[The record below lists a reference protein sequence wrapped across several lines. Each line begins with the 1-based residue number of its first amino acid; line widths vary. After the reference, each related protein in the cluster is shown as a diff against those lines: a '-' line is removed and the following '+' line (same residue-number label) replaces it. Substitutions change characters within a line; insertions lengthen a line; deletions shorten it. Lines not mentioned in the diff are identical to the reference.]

1 MNDNNMHTY
10 PKVSAGCLAAMLL
23 CLSLVN
29 LSAQTSTAPAVLKP
43 EQVAAPAEKTI
54 TAEEDILQLNPF
66 VVTTSEDRG
75 YSSAST
81 LSGTRLDTP
90 AKFVPAAISEVNKAL
105 MEDLGQFNMMELV
118 DFTTNSAAYDNS
130 RTGSFSDS
138 GQNSSF
144 VTPFQANIRG
154 ASVQSTSRDFFVTR
168 VQDDGYN
175 TDRVSVNR
183 GPNSILFGF
192 GSPFGIVNAVSNW
205 ATMKNSY
212 QVAIRADNWGSR
224 RASIRLNRQIIQG
237 KVAVHFAALHE
248 DRSVN
253 LKPSNRVSD
262 RAYGA
267 VTINPFKKTVI
278 RASFEHGLIDNIS
291 ARAQPSL
298 QDGLSAWI
306 AAGYQELPPELQNGG
321 ARFGTFLTKTP
332 AQTAQQTALN
342 TQLDSLG
349 FQLGSAGNTQKVTT
363 ILNSRSPMPWM
374 ASLGV
379 PVTKYSQGVGI
390 AKVKN
395 ATLVDSP
402 IPYTVNV
409 LGVNSG
415 FRQHFQNHTVI
426 VDQHVGE
433 HLFVEAIYNRQ
444 NSNYLARNLATVQN
458 NWLGLDKNPTLVT
471 AFGQVIPNPNYNRYF
486 VGYWNSGF
494 IRRYNDDENLLI
506 QAAYKF
512 DFERHLKGRLGK
524 ALGRHNIVGLAQRSL
539 ADVITNASQQPK
551 NSTPEALR
559 GKIPQMPDTYF
570 TRINAA
576 ANNPLMVVMYIDP
589 ADSSTWVA
597 PDLQKVFGPYK
608 SYFAGTPLPPA
619 HPSGVTPIYQTASST
634 RNFQIVDSKAFVLQS
649 YFWDERI
656 ATTFGWREDVAVN
669 RAFTSSAAS
678 AVTYNGMTGW
688 QANVGEVDRY
698 KGNQNYPLIYNKV
711 TGRTYT
717 AGVVAYPLP
726 WFGVFYNQSKNFGLV
741 GRAAAIDI
749 FGDPLPPSSAVG
761 KDWGVRLS
769 LWKGK
774 IDLNIG
780 QYNTVQTNVP
790 NGFFRQAFGGSYVG
804 ENVRVIISDELFLQ
818 TDDPKFTYRP
828 WVAQSQPQNW
838 NGIGNAEAK
847 GYEVSLSANPTR
859 NWRIT
864 ASFAKQSNVPS
875 EYGAKEQEWYD
886 WALDYVKQNYPQSLN
901 ISSRQGIRN
910 VLETL
915 AEDFQDYQTVLQQM
929 KSLAGRRDSRQ
940 PEYTGSLV
948 TGYDFT
954 RGLLKGSGIGGSY
967 RYRGRTAIGYAFL
980 PGSTTLFDP
989 NKPFYASTLNPVG
1002 VFAYHKFKIGEK
1014 VRCRVQ
1020 FNADN
1025 INGNEKLTPWL
1036 ATDDGTGKPVIVN
1049 YAVGSGKTYAL
1060 SATFDF

>member
-1 MNDNNMHTY
+1 MNDRTHAY
-10 PKVSAGCLAAMLL
+10 PKVSAGCLAALLL
-23 CLSLVN
+23 CFSLVN

-43 EQVAAPAEKTI
+43 EQVAAPAKKTN
-54 TAEEDILQLNPF
+54 TVEEEILQLNPF
-66 VVTTSEDRG
+66 VVTNSEDRG

-90 AKFVPAAISEVNKAL
+90 AKFVAAAISEVNKAL
-105 MEDLGQFNMMELV
+105 MVDLGQFNMMELV
-118 DFTTNSAAYDNS
+118 DFTTNAVAYDNS

-138 GQNSSF
+138 GQNGSFTSSF
-144 VTPFQANIRG
+144 QAQIRG
-154 ASVQSTSRDFFVTR
+154 AQISSTSRDFFVTR
-168 VQDDGYN
+168 VPDDGYN

-183 GPNSILFGF
+183 GPNSILFGI

-212 QVAIRADNWGSR
+212 QVAMRIDNWGSR
-224 RASIRLNRQIIQG
+224 RGSIRLNQQILPG
-237 KVAVHFAALHE
+237 KVAVHLAALHE

-262 RAYGA
+262 RVYGA

-291 ARAQPSL
+291 ARAQPV

-306 AAGYQELPPELQNGG
+306 DAGRQELPPALQNGG
-321 ARFGTFLTKTP
+321 ARFATFLTKTP

-342 TQLDSLG
+342 TLLDTLG
-349 FQLGSAGNTQKVTT
+349 FQMGSAGINQKPTM
-363 ILNSRSPMPWM
+363 ILNSKSPMPWM

-390 AKVKN
+390 AKVQN
-395 ATLVDSP
+395 VTLVDSP
-402 IPYTVNV
+402 IPYTANV
-409 LGVNSG
+409 LGKNSG
-415 FRQHFQNHTVI
+415 FRQHFQNHTFI
-426 VDQHVGE
+426 VDQNFGE
-433 HLFVEAIYNRQ
+433 HLFVEAIFNRQ
-444 NSNYLARNLATVQN
+444 NSNYLARTMATVQN
-458 NWLGLDKNPTLVT
+458 NWLEMDKNPTLVT
-471 AFGQVIPNPNYNRYF
+471 ALGQVIPNPNYNRYF
-486 VGYWNSGF
+486 VGYWNSG
-494 IRRYNDDENLLI
+494 IIMRYNDDENLLI

-512 DFERHLKGRLGK
+512 DFERHFKGRLGK
-524 ALGRHNIVGLAQRSL
+524 ALGRHNIVGLAQRTE
-539 ADVITNASQQPK
+539 ADVITNASTQPK
-551 NSTPEALR
+551 NSTPGALL
-559 GKIPQMPDTYF
+559 GKIPQMNSAYF
-570 TRINAA
+570 TQINYAPS
-576 ANNPLMVVMYIDP
+576 NPLMTVMYIDP

-597 PDLQKVFGPYK
+597 PDLEKVFGQYK
-608 SYFAGTPLPPA
+608 EYFAGTPLPPA
-619 HPSGVTPIYQTASST
+619 DPSGVTPIYVVGSST
-634 RNFQIVDSKAFVLQS
+634 RNFQIINSKAFVLQS
-649 YFWDERI
+649 YFWNERI

-669 RAFTSSAAS
+669 RAFTSTAAS

-698 KGNQNYPLIYNKV
+698 KGNQYYPLIYNKV

-717 AGVVAYPLP
+717 GGVVAYPLR
-726 WFGVFYNQSKNFGLV
+726 WFGVFYNQSKNFSSV
-741 GRAAAIDI
+741 GSASATDI

-761 KDWGVRLS
+761 KDWGVRFS

-780 QYNTVQTNVP
+780 QYTTVQTDVA
-790 NGFFRQAFGGSYVG
+790 NGFFRQAFGGAFVG
-804 ENVRVIISDELFLQ
+804 ENVRVIISDELFRQ
-818 TDDPKFTYRP
+818 TGDPKFTLMP
-828 WVAQSQPQNW
+828 WVSANQPQNW
-838 NGIGNAEAK
+838 SGIGKAEAK
-847 GYEVSLSANPTR
+847 GYEVSLSANPTP

-910 VLETL
+910 VPETL

-1002 VFAYHKFKIGEK
+1002 LFAYNKFKIGKK

-1060 SATFDF
+1060 SATFDY